1 MCIKILHDNK
11 KMKKTEGTRLEVIR
25 GDAHHTSGGKTSK
38 DFKIS
43 KSSGEVV
50 SKKKAKQAKG
60 NPWAVATAKARKE
73 MCALPVRDPFHIKEG
88 EMVLFNVGIK
98 GKRLY
103 DITQEHYKKLLK

>member
-1 MCIKILHDNK
+1 
-11 KMKKTEGTRLEVIR
+11 MKKTEGTRL
-25 GDAHHTSGGKTSK
+25 DALRHGGVTSGGKTAK

-43 KSSGEVV
+43 KSSGEIV
-50 SKKKAKQAKG
+50 SKKKAALGKK

-73 MCALPVRDPFHIKEG
+73 MSSLPVRNPYHIKEG

-103 DITQEHYKKLLK
+103 ELTQEYYKELLK